1 MNPWQQDMERSAA
14 EASLNYVTD
23 STPGIVRIRKGKGF
37 SYLQNGKLIR
47 STETIQRIR
56 KLAIPPAWENVWI
69 CSDENGH
76 LQAENMEL
84 RLKIKELSEKN
95 NLLQIRVI
103 ETNEIIRDLTTKT
116 DADSANRKIIKLK
129 EDNEALRQ

>member
-1 MNPWQQDMERSAA
+1 MQSKTKTVYMNPWQQDMERSAA

-76 LQAENMEL
+76 LQATGFDV
-84 RLKIKELSEKN
+84 K
-95 NLLQIRVI
+95 
-103 ETNEIIRDLTTKT
+103 
-116 DADSANRKIIKLK
+116 NRKQYRYHARWH
-129 EDNEALRQ
+129 DTRNENKFKSL